1 MADLLN
7 SESGS
12 TQTSTDASSNEVQ
25 NQSALDTNTS
35 GQSGT
40 DTAGTNTDSK
50 PENEGN
56 NNSEGGDNPSDQD
69 KDKKPEPADNPDN
82 NAGKDD
88 DKADV
93 PDDEKPVTDWSKV
106 KINFPKDFNVS
117 EGSLESFGEA
127 VVKNGLSPKQ
137 AQALVDWQIK
147 EIQVQQQAMLE
158 VGLEELQ
165 KAWGPKL
172 EANQKASLGVVQRID
187 RMLGNNEFSKALQMS
202 GAALHPGVVKGLHKI
217 SEMISEDSMGQ
228 GSGAGAT
235 EKEDAY
241 QGIVNSLN
249 EQMKRRGR

>member
-12 TQTSTDASSNEVQ
+12 TQTSTDTSNEVQ
-25 NQSALDTNTS
+25 NQASLDNNTS
-35 GQSGT
+35 GQNGQ
-40 DTAGTNTDSK
+40 DTAGTDQNSK
-50 PENEGN
+50 PQDEGN
-56 NNSEGGDNPSDQD
+56 DKPKGQDNPTDQGKQD
-69 KDKKPEPADNPDN
+69 KPAGHADDK
-82 NAGKDD
+82 AGKDD
-88 DKADV
+88 GKADV

-106 KINFPKDFNVS
+106 KINFPKDFDVS

-137 AQALVDWQIK
+137 AQALVDWQIN
-147 EIQVQQQAMLE
+147 EIKVQQQAMLK
-158 VGLEELQ
+158 VGREELQ
-165 KAWGPKL
+165 KLWGQKF
-172 EANQKASLGVVQRID
+172 EANHKATIGVVQRID
-187 RMLGNNEFSKALQMS
+187 RMLGNDEFSKALKMS
-202 GAALHPGVVKGLHKI
+202 GAALHLGVVKGLHKI

-235 EKEDAY
+235 ETEDAY